1 MAAKKH
7 GMGNTA
13 VYRAWIHML
22 HRCSNPKVKNYH
34 RYGGRGIKVCER
46 WLIFENFYTDMGDK
60 PQGLT
65 LERID
70 NNDDYKPSNCRW
82 GTPHE
87 QCMNRNWKG
96 RGYFLEKRRDGPSK
110 YRIVIR
116 RHGKLYHFGYCKDK
130 SDAQFWSEVAKEA
143 IKAFLQIKPVL
154 PQKT

>member
-82 GTPHE
+82 ATPHE
-87 QCMNRNWKG
+87 QCMNRGWKG
-96 RGYFLEKRRDGPSK
+96 KGYFFERTRNRPSK
-110 YRIVIR
+110 YNIQIR
-116 RHGKLYHFGYCKDK
+116 RHGKLYHFGYCKDE

-143 IKAFLQIKPVL
+143 IEVFLQIKPVL